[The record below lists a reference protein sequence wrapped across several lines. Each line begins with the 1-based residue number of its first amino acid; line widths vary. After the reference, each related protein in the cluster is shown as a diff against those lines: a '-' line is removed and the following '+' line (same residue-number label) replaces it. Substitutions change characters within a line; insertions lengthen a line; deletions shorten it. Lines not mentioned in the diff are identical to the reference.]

1 MSLTDY
7 LDLKNDA
14 KKRIDTL
21 QFNFR
26 TAYNKAEE
34 TTKDSEGY
42 IDLDALKNSSD
53 RDTFATTFNKD
64 ILHSVKKS
72 LNVHHRTKF
81 DVFQENLLMKGFMGF
96 TGAQIYHLVDN
107 FKENMNYEGMAKSL
121 EESITNVMK
130 EISTVPSTKLKN
142 SDANDVVSYTNLTGI
157 VNPAKIR
164 VPDMMELIAEY
175 EKNDIVTPKFVNEK
189 PYKI

>member
-1 MSLTDY
+1 MALNDY
-7 LDLKNDA
+7 LNLKKDA

-34 TTKDSEGY
+34 TTKDSAGY

-53 RDTFATTFNKD
+53 RNTFATTFNKE
-64 ILHSVKKS
+64 ILHSVKKY

-96 TGAQIYHLVDN
+96 TGTQINHLVDDS
-107 FKENMNYEGMAKSL
+107 KENMNYEGMAKSL

-130 EISTVPSTKLKN
+130 EISMVPSTKLKDG
-142 SDANDVVSYTNLTGI
+142 DANDVVSYTNLVGI
-157 VNPAKIR
+157 VDPTKIR
-164 VPDMMELIAEY
+164 VHDMMELIAEY
-175 EKNDIVTPKFVNEK
+175 EKNDIITPKFVNEK
-189 PYKI
+189 SYNI